1 MGLSEDGMLAVIPV
15 PHPVRALCSIN
26 CSIVL
31 VKWHK
36 HPNLQGFFF
45 SCIQLGRVV
54 CLLVC
59 LSHTSGN
66 PLITVLLLL
75 SQILQEFT
83 CTLAWHRLYSLL
95 RLFAI
100 GSSSLLLVLF
110 PNITNKKFL
119 LLLKQSIHIL

>member
-45 SCIQLGRVV
+45 FLYTIGQGGVSSGLFVSHLRKSPYYSIASPFSNSSRVYLYFGLAQV
-54 CLLVC
+54 
-59 LSHTSGN
+59 
-66 PLITVLLLL
+66 VLTT
-75 SQILQEFT
+75 Q
-83 CTLAWHRLYSLL
+83 TLCNW
-95 RLFAI
+95 F
-100 GSSSLLLVLF
+100 
-110 PNITNKKFL
+110 
-119 LLLKQSIHIL
+119 